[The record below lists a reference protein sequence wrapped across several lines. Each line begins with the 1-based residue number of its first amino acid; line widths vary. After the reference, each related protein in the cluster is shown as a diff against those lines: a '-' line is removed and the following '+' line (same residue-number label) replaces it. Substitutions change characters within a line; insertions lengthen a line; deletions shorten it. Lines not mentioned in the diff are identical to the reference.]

1 MESRGEREQ
10 VNRRMIWAA
19 LTGLMVPYVGTLA
32 WTGTIRGEELRY
44 EQQKEVSGR
53 RRILLD
59 RTGGSYYMDMEE
71 YLPGVLA
78 RQMPVEYEPEAL
90 KAQAI
95 IARTYICR
103 QMEAAGETGQ
113 SGEIAES
120 ALDMDYV
127 EADQLKR
134 LWGSSR
140 FPDYYKR
147 LEDAVKA
154 TSGLVMTYENRC
166 IDPMFCRAS
175 AGMTRKGDFT
185 HPYLEIVDCPGDVEA
200 EGFVQIATFSK
211 NDFVSGINSIPQG
224 EGGNRQVDISQ
235 VPDTI
240 QIVSRDDSGYV
251 DQIQIGNAG
260 FTGEEVQYALGL
272 QSACFTLETFED
284 QIRAVVKGIGH
295 GYGMSQATA
304 NEKAK
309 EGWKAEDILS
319 YFYKNITFISE

>member
-1 MESRGEREQ
+1 M
-10 VNRRMIWAA
+10 NRRMIWAA

-44 EQQKEVSGR
+44 EQQKEVSGH

-59 RTGGSYYMDMEE
+59 RTSGSYYMDMEE
-71 YLPGVLA
+71 YLPGVIA

-103 QMEAAGETGQ
+103 QMEAAGETD
-113 SGEIAES
+113 EIAES

-127 EADQLKR
+127 ESDQLKS
-134 LWGSSR
+134 LWGSNR
-140 FPDYYKR
+140 FPDYYKK

-154 TSGLVMTYENRC
+154 TAGVVMTCENRC
-166 IDPMFCRAS
+166 IDPMFCRAT
-175 AGMTRKGDFT
+175 AGLTRKGDFT

-200 EGFVQIATFSK
+200 DGFMQIATFSK
-211 NDFVSGINSIPQG
+211 DGFVAGINSIPRG
-224 EGGNRQVDISQ
+224 ETGSRQVDSSQ
-235 VPDTI
+235 IPDTI

-251 DQIQIGNAG
+251 DQIQIGNAV

-272 QSACFTLETFED
+272 QSACFTIETFED

-295 GYGMSQATA
+295 GYGMSQTTA

-309 EGWKAEDILS
+309 AGWKAEDILS

>member
-1 MESRGEREQ
+1 MNKR
-10 VNRRMIWAA
+10 ILWAA

-32 WTGTIRGEELRY
+32 WTGTIRGEELHY

-59 RTGGSYYMDMEE
+59 RSSGSYYMDIEE
-71 YLPGVLA
+71 YLPGVIA
-78 RQMPVEYEPEAL
+78 RQMPVDYEPEAL

-103 QMEAAGETGQ
+103 QMEASGEGD
-113 SGEIAES
+113 EIAES

-127 EADQLKR
+127 EADQLKS

-140 FPDYYKR
+140 FPEYYRK

-154 TSGLVMTYENRC
+154 TSGIVMTYENRC
-166 IDPMFCRAS
+166 IDPMFCRAT

-185 HPYLEIVDCPGDVEA
+185 HPYLENVDCPGDVEA
-200 EGFVQIATFSK
+200 EGYMQIATFSK
-211 NDFVSGINSIPQG
+211 DEFVSRINGIPEGETGARSVDASQIP
-224 EGGNRQVDISQ
+224 DS
-235 VPDTI
+235 I
-240 QIVSRDDSGYV
+240 QIVSRDTAGYV

-260 FTGEEVQYALGL
+260 YSGEEVQYALGL
-272 QSACFTLETFED
+272 QSACFTMESYED

-295 GYGMSQATA
+295 GYGLSQAAA

-309 EGWKAEDILS
+309 AGWKAEDILS
-319 YFYKNITFISE
+319 YFYKNITYISE